1 LISRLKCWQ
10 LNISIHISWK
20 SGYPEFSWG
29 VNYWGVPYISL
40 YTSNL
45 PEIKIYR
52 TLKEYLSFQEN
63 WTFYLKSNY
72 LYQLLFLVQVHILYL
87 CMSPCQV
94 MSTNTPSKQL
104 RKYVYVENV
113 ENFTLVLIIPWKSS
127 DSEFSWIYKGLF
139 NSQNKLFCS
148 N

>member
-1 LISRLKCWQ
+1 MISRLKCWQ

-104 RKYVYVENV
+104 RKICVRWKCWQFYLSIN
-113 ENFTLVLIIPWKSS
+113 NTLKKRRFRVLV
-127 DSEFSWIYKGLF
+127 DLQGAV
-139 NSQNKLFCS
+139 
-148 N
+148 